1 MKIIINRLKYIVL
14 TLILVVFILNIKL
27 VINSTYD
34 ACVLFFN
41 KVFISVFPF
50 IVLCDLLIFFNYHLF
65 IKKVFGKVISHV
77 FNISS
82 NSSIVFIL
90 SMLTSHPGNAIYIK
104 KLLDEKIIDEECA
117 SKILVFSY
125 FPSLSFVIGVI
136 GVSLYNSFMVGVI
149 LWVLV
154 FINNVMI
161 GLFLRDKKRIKD
173 ISVDKVI
180 NNNDFFT
187 CFKDSIVKGVN
198 TLVIILGN
206 LIVFSIIV
214 SLINE
219 YITVKPYILSI
230 LTGTLELTSGVMS
243 ISRLSVP
250 FNIKFALTS
259 FVLNFSG
266 LSILFQSFSIL
277 SNYKINIKKT
287 LTIKLM
293 FSIIMFLVILICT
306 RWI

>member
-306 RWI
+306 R